1 MMISLMMIILFAEW
15 LTGEKCLGVQRFS
28 PSQISD
34 TPRAGFQS
42 AQNLSSDYDEWSCA
56 VVITTTLLYHK
67 RVANVEDECHKS
79 QRKNKIGEKKF
90 CHFIHKA

>member
-1 MMISLMMIILFAEW
+1 MDKNDDFLDDDHFFAEW

-42 AQNLSSDYDEWSCA
+42 AQNLSSDYHE
-56 VVITTTLLYHK
+56 
-67 RVANVEDECHKS
+67 
-79 QRKNKIGEKKF
+79 
-90 CHFIHKA
+90 

>member
-1 MMISLMMIILFAEW
+1 MISLMMIIFFAEW

-42 AQNLSSDYDEWSCA
+42 AQNLSSDYDE
-56 VVITTTLLYHK
+56 
-67 RVANVEDECHKS
+67 
-79 QRKNKIGEKKF
+79 
-90 CHFIHKA
+90 